1 MDRQELIE
9 GLNRAFGGD
18 ERQRNTEDISDV
30 EYKGDT
36 NTLYVNEQKTFN
48 MQTEKTTG
56 TIGQM
61 SEEELFAR
69 LHRERH

>member
-1 MDRQELIE
+1 MDRQELIA

-36 NTLYVNEQKTFN
+36 NSLYVKEQRTFN
-48 MQTEKTTG
+48 MQMDKPAS

-69 LHRERH
+69 LHKERH